1 MISALILLII
11 HLLAWKEIISI
22 IGIQEYKH
30 SAKPITQENISEKF
44 QLAMTASPMTKTRN
58 VTKVIPSRVL

>member
-1 MISALILLII
+1 MISALMLLII

-30 SAKPITQENISEKF
+30 SVNPITQENISEKF
-44 QLAMTASPMTKTRN
+44 QLAMTTSPMTKTRN